1 MAKPLWPD
9 MHYFDHQLVGI
20 EWMLDKETSGT
31 NVEGAVG
38 KTRIYGGLQ
47 CDDMGLGKTIQTM
60 AVIKNN
66 PKPRTLIVAPVA
78 MLPTWIEISERSGF
92 TVYNVDDG
100 KWTKS
105 AAGAR
110 SSVYVAGYERICH
123 SPSLVR
129 AGFDRIV
136 LDEAHRIA
144 NPSTLSAIMM
154 RTIDAPLRWA
164 LTGTPIINKMRDLVS
179 LFSFIGVP
187 TGKLYKW
194 KDDLYED
201 LIGELVIHRSMNSIR
216 GIVETAPPVPTI
228 EQVRLD
234 FKTEEEAEFY
244 RGIQGTLSHMLT
256 RLQHD
261 ILSNQERLV
270 LLMRLRQL
278 SVHPQTYINAMRRSS
293 SKYKR
298 EDWSGPSTKVDAL
311 CDTVDKEVPEGRR
324 FLVFCSF
331 VDEMNIIREALEERG
346 HLVGMYNGAMNSEE
360 RRAAL
365 SAGTDVLL
373 VQIQAGGVGLNLQQ
387 YNRVIFMSPWWSS
400 ALMDQAIARTVRMGQ
415 REKVRVSF
423 YMLAEEQSENIDKI
437 MMDKANAKRELLG
450 EVLEQAYS
458 G

>member
-1 MAKPLWPD
+1 
-9 MHYFDHQLVGI
+9 
-20 EWMLDKETSGT
+20 MLDKETAGT
-31 NVEGAVG
+31 KVKGPAG
-38 KTRIYGGLQ
+38 TARIYGGLQ

-60 AVIKNN
+60 AILKNN

-78 MLPTWIEISERSGF
+78 MLPTWIEISERSNF
-92 TVYNVDDG
+92 TVYKVEDG
-100 KWTKS
+100 VWSKS

-110 SSVYVAGYERICH
+110 SSVYIAGYERICH

-144 NPSTLSAIMM
+144 NPATLSAIMM
-154 RTIDAPLRWA
+154 RTINAPLRWA

-179 LFSFIGVP
+179 LFAFIGVP

-216 GIVETAPPVPTI
+216 GIVDAVKPGPAGSAAAALAAAVPPVPII

-234 FKTEEEAEFY
+234 FKTEEEADFY

-311 CDTVDKEVPEGRR
+311 CDAVDKEVPEGRR

-346 HLVGMYNGAMNSEE
+346 HLVEMYYGAMNGEE
-360 RRAAL
+360 RKAAL
-365 SAGTDVLL
+365 NAGADVLL

-387 YNRVIFMSPWWSS
+387 YNRVVFMSPWWSS

-415 REKVRVSF
+415 CEKVRVSF
-423 YMLAEEQSENIDKI
+423 YMLAEEQSENIDRL
-437 MMDKANAKRELLG
+437 MMEKADIKRELLG